1 MPFKN
6 LNDVKKHCENLENIS
21 IFLGYNANVDALKYI
36 SNEKEFYELFELLN
50 GDCKKNL
57 NKNLNENL
65 NENLKID
72 INKVIENM
80 EIYPREIKTVEE
92 FLARLILAMKSGK
105 PVEIPLISADLSPKF
120 KKWLENL
127 KFNEERIGGQVG
139 IIANLLSILNLDKI
153 VAYTPLLSQKQ
164 SEMFE
169 NKGSHTNIYY
179 PVSTNEGDIVLK
191 NINKAHKN
199 DETKINRIF
208 EYKEFSFE
216 FDNKKIEVP
225 RANRLILASRPENL
239 RINIPDE
246 TKTGLSE
253 LGKNIDCAIVSGYQ
267 SIKEQY
273 SDGKTDEYY
282 FKRAVEDINLLKSKN
297 PNLKVHLE
305 FASVQNPKLRKQIV
319 EYLYSVVDCAGLDET
334 EIANILNSVGYSEL
348 SEKILKNS
356 KIEDVIE
363 GSKIVLENYNLEMIQ
378 IHTIYYIMFI
388 CKKIEDKA
396 KNDIK
401 IAQLKK
407 SLEFATIL
415 ASTKA
420 KNGLITSIE
429 DLKMGLETPYNQYGD
444 LLRNLVYKINEST
457 SEITY
462 NDYNIVLVPSRLVN
476 NPKSTV
482 GLGDTISSGAFVSY
496 VADLKNNNIL

>member
-6 LNDVKKHCENLENIS
+6 LNDVKEHCENLENVS

-36 SNEKEFYELFELLN
+36 SNENEIYELLDEKN
-50 GDCKKNL
+50 NIGDI
-57 NKNLNENL
+57 
-65 NENLKID
+65 KID
-72 INKVIENM
+72 INKIIENIT
-80 EIYPREIKTVEE
+80 IYPREIKTPEE

-105 PVEIPLISADLSPKF
+105 PVEIPLISANLSPNF
-120 KKWLENL
+120 KKWLDDL
-127 KFNEERIGGQVG
+127 KFNEKRIGGQVG
-139 IIANLLSILNLDKI
+139 IIANLLSILNLEKI
-153 VAYTPLLSQKQ
+153 IAYTPLLSKKQ

-169 NKGSHTNIYY
+169 NKGNHTNIFY
-179 PVSTNEGDIVLK
+179 PVLK
-191 NINKAHKN
+191 KDNQDVKVSLENINNAYKD

-208 EYKEFSFE
+208 EYKEFDFE
-216 FDNKKIEVP
+216 FNNEKIDIP

-239 RINIPDE
+239 RIDISDDIRN
-246 TKTGLSE
+246 E
-253 LGKNIDCAIVSGYQ
+253 LPEMGKYIDCAIVSGYQ
-267 SIKEQY
+267 SIKEKY

-282 FKRAVEDINLLKSKN
+282 FKRAVEDIKLLKSKN
-297 PNLKVHLE
+297 PDLKVHLE
-305 FASVQNPKLRKQIV
+305 FASVQNPELRKKIV
-319 EYLYSVVDCAGLDET
+319 EYLYPVVDCAGLDET
-334 EIANILNSVGYSEL
+334 EIANILNSLGYSEI
-348 SEKILKNS
+348 SEKILTDS
-356 KIEDVIE
+356 KIEDVI
-363 GSKIVLENYNLEMIQ
+363 GASKIVLEKYDLEMIQ
-378 IHTIYYIMFI
+378 IHTIFYIMFI
-388 CKKIEDKA
+388 CKKIEDKT
-396 KNDIK
+396 KNNIK

-444 LLRNLVYKINEST
+444 LLIDLVSNISNS
-457 SEITY
+457 SEFD
-462 NDYNIVLVPSRLVN
+462 NYNIVLVPSRIVK